1 MVKKVNIFINED
13 EICLK
18 ISSFVCIEG
27 FFLVGDNVNRKIKKF
42 SLIGK
47 FLEMLLRLKLYSI
60 FICDDIIICSDNFF
74 VVFFLVGYS
83 CKIVMDGISSIYFIC
98 VYENKN
104 FVVVV
109 SSVYEVYIFDKVG
122 DVISSI

>member
-18 ISSFVCIEG
+18 ISSFVSIEG

-60 FICDDIIICSDNFF
+60 FICDDIVICIDSFF

-83 CKIVMDGISSIYFIC
+83 CKIVMDGISSIYFMC

-104 FVVVV
+104 FVVVD